1 MIQLQTQITKFRYPL
16 KDDVVFSILKIVF
29 NRLDPEKESEPASMF
44 INLSLP
50 LGLSK

>member
-1 MIQLQTQITKFRYPL
+1 MTMFGSPL
-16 KDDVVFSILKIVF
+16 KDEVVFSILKIVF
-29 NRLDPEKESEPASMF
+29 NGLDPVRESKPASVF

>member
-1 MIQLQTQITKFRYPL
+1 M
-16 KDDVVFSILKIVF
+16 KDEVVFSILKIVF
-29 NRLDPEKESEPASMF
+29 NGLDPVRESKPASMF

>member
-1 MIQLQTQITKFRYPL
+1 MTKFRYPL

-29 NRLDPEKESEPASMF
+29 SSLDPERESEPASMF